1 MKGELVEVRAVVPTW
16 IRDQLRER
24 HRLMTARGSR
34 AQFADVAGQAI
45 TDKVSAMIIF
55 PVDRSLEPS
64 TQP

>member
-1 MKGELVEVRAVVPTW
+1 MKGELVEVRAKVPAW

-24 HRLMTARGSR
+24 QRLMQLHGCP

-55 PVDRSLEPS
+55 PIDRSLEQS
-64 TQP
+64 TNA